1 MGDICGPTGAVASRE
16 GHQDNLSVYFVCLHD
31 YGMVHV
37 ACGYY
42 AGERLENSGPR
53 RSTRKNEPRKSQ
65 WSVPCGTMKL
75 RARCA
80 LQCFRLG
87 RQGVGQAALSQGVE
101 QAGQAVEA
109 REVEPARVLQQ
120 RGVQGVGA
128 ARDVDELAR
137 VQLALP

>member
-1 MGDICGPTGAVASRE
+1 MSLY
-16 GHQDNLSVYFVCLHD
+16 N

-37 ACGYY
+37 ACGNY
-42 AGERLENSGPR
+42 AGAPGK
-53 RSTRKNEPRKSQ
+53 TPRKSL
-65 WSVPCGTMKL
+65 WSVLCGTMKL